1 MTLLLSNRPTIL
13 YFLDGYFSG
22 KTCRILSRSRVF
34 QITSAYFLSIG
45 QMKYIKPE
53 YFDLDGHFLLGI
65 TIPNDMYTSIQQGH
79 INTKIHYKDF
89 SYASKEC
96 FK

>member
-1 MTLLLSNRPTIL
+1 
-13 YFLDGYFSG
+13 
-22 KTCRILSRSRVF
+22 
-34 QITSAYFLSIG
+34 
-45 QMKYIKPE
+45 MKYIKPE
-53 YFDLDGHFLLGI
+53 YFDFDVYFLLGI

-79 INTKIHYKDF
+79 ITTKIHYKDF